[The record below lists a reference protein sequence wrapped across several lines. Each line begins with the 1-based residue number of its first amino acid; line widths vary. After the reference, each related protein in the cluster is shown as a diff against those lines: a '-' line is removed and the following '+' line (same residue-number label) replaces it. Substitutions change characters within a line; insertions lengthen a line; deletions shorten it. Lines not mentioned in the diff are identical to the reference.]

1 MNNEVS
7 GSPSNSSD
15 KNIEI
20 MNTNNTNNEAR
31 TVVVEV
37 DSRISVDMHDENNEN
52 EEARAVVE
60 ESENRIITHEKKKK
74 KKKKKKKRK
83 SITFDDQTAIVVK
96 RKKDN
101 EKKNTVA
108 CFVPKVNEFEN
119 YLEACYKSTDKK
131 TWNLVTTEKVNI
143 NV

>member
-52 EEARAVVE
+52 DEARAVVE

-74 KKKKKKKRK
+74 KKKRKKKENQLHLTIKLRLLLNGKR
-83 SITFDDQTAIVVK
+83 IM
-96 RKKDN
+96 RKKYCKLLRS
-101 EKKNTVA
+101 EGK
-108 CFVPKVNEFEN
+108 
-119 YLEACYKSTDKK
+119 
-131 TWNLVTTEKVNI
+131 
-143 NV
+143 